1 MEAGTTPTLAGHL
14 RQFRTASSSG
24 LRGLERAARTT
35 SSRAVREWRQS
46 LQLRVVATTVLLS
59 VLVIGLLGAY
69 LYNEIARGLKDQK
82 ITASQYD
89 ARTLSREA
97 QTRWESST
105 ARTVGELNIAAGDI
119 MARLR
124 PSDPDPNRYVI
135 MTRGIGNT
143 NPTVL
148 ATVESGSLGLA
159 SIRSEL
165 KQAVNDHP
173 GTQQTQLSDV
183 IIDGARVPAVMVGS
197 SIQVPSAGAYDLY
210 FVYPMRQEQA
220 TMEFIQNSFLIAG
233 LILSVL
239 VGAIA
244 WVVTRQVVTPV
255 RRAAAVAERLASG
268 KLNERMASHGED
280 DLALL
285 ATTFNE
291 MADSLQSQIRQ
302 LEGLSRVQ
310 QRFVSDVSHE
320 LRTPLT
326 TIRMAVDLIH
336 SSRQDFEPSVARSAE
351 LLQGELDRFESLLA
365 DLLEISRFDAGAAN
379 LDLEPVDLRTTLRKV
394 VDAARP
400 LADRRGTHLT
410 LDLPNTPCEAEVD
423 ERRVERILRN
433 LVVNAIEHSEG
444 HPVVATARSDGDAVA
459 VVVEDR
465 GVGLRPGRLAGL
477 QPLLESR
484 PGSARTTVGRTG
496 TGHRPRGC
504 TPAQRL
510 AAGLGRPEGAGSGD
524 AAPPIRE
531 SSPSL
536 PLDRTRCRRETSAA
550 CALGACR
557 RAPGA
562 LRVRGDRGNLSGAAR
577 SRGRGPTHPAC
588 ACSFP
593 APSTAPRPSRSS
605 GDSCAAVPP
614 AMATTTPPG
623 PSDP

>member
-82 ITASQYD
+82 VTASQYD
-89 ARTLSREA
+89 ARTLSQEA

-465 GVGLRPGRLAGL
+465 GVGLRAGEASL
-477 QPLLESR
+477 VFNRFWRADPAR
-484 PGSARTTVGRTG
+484 ARTTGG
-496 TGHRPRGC
+496 TGLGL
-504 TPAQRL
+504 AIALEDARL
-510 AAGLGRPEGAGSGD
+510 HNGWLQAWGRPGEGARFRLTLPRRSGESITL
-524 AAPPIRE
+524 AP
-531 SSPSL
+531 L
-536 PLDRTRCRRETSAA
+536 PLDPDEVSA
-550 CALGACR
+550 
-557 RAPGA
+557 
-562 LRVRGDRGNLSGAAR
+562 
-577 SRGRGPTHPAC
+577 
-588 ACSFP
+588 
-593 APSTAPRPSRSS
+593 
-605 GDSCAAVPP
+605 
-614 AMATTTPPG
+614 
-623 PSDP
+623 

>member
-1 MEAGTTPTLAGHL
+1 MGFTKAELKSYEGASVPDLVGPGLKLLFVGINPGLWTAATQTHFAHPGNRFYPALRLAGIVD
-14 RQFRTASSSG
+14 R
-24 LRGLERAARTT
+24 EI
-35 SSRAVREWRQS
+35 SRADGMTDDDR
-46 LQLRVVATTVLLS
+46 
-59 VLVIGLLGAY
+59 AY
-69 LYNEIARGLKDQK
+69 LI
-82 ITASQYD
+82 S
-89 ARTLSREA
+89 
-97 QTRWESST
+97 
-105 ARTVGELNIAAGDI
+105 
-119 MARLR
+119 
-124 PSDPDPNRYVI
+124 
-135 MTRGIGNT
+135 RGIGNT

-197 SIQVPSAGAYDLY
+197 SIQVPSAGAYGLY

-379 LDLEPVDLRTTLRKV
+379 LDLDPVDLRTTLRKV

-459 VVVEDR
+459 VVVEDH
-465 GVGLRPGRLAGL
+465 GVGLRAGEASL
-477 QPLLESR
+477 VFNRFWRANPAR
-484 PGSARTTVGRTG
+484 ARTTGG
-496 TGHRPRGC
+496 TGLGL
-504 TPAQRL
+504 AIALEEARL
-510 AAGLGRPEGAGSGD
+510 HNGWLQAWGRPGKVPGSG
-524 AAPPIRE
+524 
-531 SSPSL
+531 
-536 PLDRTRCRRETSAA
+536 
-550 CALGACR
+550 
-557 RAPGA
+557 
-562 LRVRGDRGNLSGAAR
+562 
-577 SRGRGPTHPAC
+577 
-588 ACSFP
+588 
-593 APSTAPRPSRSS
+593 
-605 GDSCAAVPP
+605 
-614 AMATTTPPG
+614 
-623 PSDP
+623 